1 MFTPVQIKNY
11 RQAMKQPTLSDSKVV
26 EEMLADAFADMKT
39 GRKILQDIAEKK
51 PTLAN
56 KIITFTKK
64 ILDCAKKFLHS
75 EKKNY
80 PSVSLTDSQ
89 FKNFAERIEEN
100 INSVKVE
107 KSSELTKGYK
117 ILSANFHSPFTY
129 SPELQKKFD
138 LDVAKKL
145 LQKYPPAVVGKTIF
159 SESPLAK
166 KIKNYASNVIH
177 AVAGYSR

>member
-1 MFTPVQIKNY
+1 
-11 RQAMKQPTLSDSKVV
+11 
-26 EEMLADAFADMKT
+26 MKT

-56 KIITFTKK
+56 KILDFTKK

-80 PSVSLTDSQ
+80 PSVSLSDSQ
-89 FKNFAERIEEN
+89 FENFAERIEEN
-100 INSVKVE
+100 INAVKVE
-107 KSSELTKGYK
+107 KNSELSKGYK
-117 ILSANFHSPFTY
+117 ILSSNFHSPFTY

-138 LDVAKKL
+138 LNATKKL
-145 LQKYPPAVVGKTIF
+145 LKKYQPLVVGKIIF